1 VRWAAAGVAL
11 TLAVWGPAA
20 TAAEAEAVDAERFT
34 ELVERAA
41 AGDGEALADLRRV
54 ERVDGRPVDMAA
66 ALAERPRERLD
77 ALRAPASDGAP
88 DADADAARRSAQEV
102 LDGRAFHPPSVP
114 RPLEGVLRRL
124 GSWLEPLGRPL
135 GAAYRWITE
144 EPARFLPL
152 AAAVVLEAGWVA
164 VLLGRRRAPLGHEPA
179 GRRLRRP
186 DDDPALLERQAEEA
200 EAAGDLD
207 LAVRL
212 RFRAGLVRLDR
223 AGVLRFH
230 PSLTT
235 GAVTRAV
242 PSQTLSRLAA
252 DFDEIAYGGRRAEPD
267 DLASSRAGW
276 PRVLTEVRR

>member
-20 TAAEAEAVDAERFT
+20 TAAEAEAVGAERFT

-66 ALAERPRERLD
+66 ALAERPSERLD

-88 DADADAARRSAQEV
+88 DADAARRSAQEV

-135 GAAYRWITE
+135 GAAYRWVTE
-144 EPARFLPL
+144 DPVRFLPL
-152 AAAVVLEAGWVA
+152 AVAVVLGAGLVA
-164 VLLGRRRAPLGHEPA
+164 VLLGRRRSPLGHGAA

-186 DDDPALLERQAEEA
+186 DDDPALLERRAEEA
-200 EAAGDLD
+200 EVAGDLD